1 MALRRREADAADL
14 AVETAKTGLA
24 GAETRLDEAT
34 AANTAAQ
41 DRSADLEAALGAAEA
56 ARAGAQEREAECRA
70 VLSEL
75 EGEEKAL
82 RAETAALETQ
92 GTAPA
97 AAAPPASDMTQ
108 QAEASGAPAPDSTS
122 GKPPLWGRGPDEREK
137 TAERPEAVAETPG
150 SAAEDTQE
158 GAASDAAR
166 ADLPTAADAKAGAK
180 ARQKGGRKLKLFLL
194 LLCLVVIALFA
205 AAVLTGR
212 FEPGGIVPAS
222 KAPSTR
228 DVAPPASDI
237 GIPGSRLA
245 PAERGGPL
253 IGRVQ

>member
-1 MALRRREADAADL
+1 MIVRCPACQTQFNVDPALVGPGGRKVRCAKCANVWRMGPDGMPMASGPFGLRPP
-14 AVETAKTGLA
+14 
-24 GAETRLDEAT
+24 
-34 AANTAAQ
+34 AAQ
-41 DRSADLEAALGAAEA
+41 A
-56 ARAGAQEREAECRA
+56 
-70 VLSEL
+70 
-75 EGEEKAL
+75 
-82 RAETAALETQ
+82 AETAAPEAR

-97 AAAPPASDMTQ
+97 AAPPPASAMTP

-122 GKPPLWGRGPDEREK
+122 GKPPLWGRGPNEREK
-137 TAERPEAVAETPG
+137 RAERPEAAAETPG
-150 SAAEDTQE
+150 SAAEEAQE
-158 GAASDAAR
+158 GAASDAAK
-166 ADLPTAADAKAGAK
+166 ADLPTAADANAGAK